1 MKTGKIYRYYFVNY
15 AINNDGTFHTCQLFD
30 RLTDAR
36 AFASTLSFKWEIR
49 RRVDVPFVVLEDS
62 VIARSVDPNTK
73 YQAMARKAARRL
85 ARFTA

>member
-1 MKTGKIYRYYFVNY
+1 MKTKKIYRYYSVNY

-49 RRVDVPFVVLEDS
+49 RRVDAPFQVLEDTIIS
-62 VIARSVDPNTK
+62 HSIDPNARYHK
-73 YQAMARKAARRL
+73 MARLAARRL